1 MTNAILTIVILVC
14 VLGLVY
20 EILKRKKVKDVDIPA
35 APARKDLFY
44 GYYATDQN
52 SVEQTKDHI
61 NLLWENQFGT
71 TDTVVENI
79 AKTKLFTILDLNP
92 QLFKRIADSGKN
104 YVYNENA
111 EVLLYTLFKFLQDKN
126 VLQYVK
132 AFSPIDEPNINVATP
147 ADLQKAIHA
156 ISNVA
161 MNFPELEG
169 YKLVCIYAAK
179 PQSYTLNEQF
189 DWIGFND
196 YDNKSQIFINGQYQY
211 LKSIL
216 REGQRS
222 IIMPGGAFGQN
233 ITPFINFAN
242 GNAEVAAIVPFV
254 WFGPRE
260 PRDTW
265 VGIRDRENRQQYV
278 DAGTK
283 ITK

>member
-1 MTNAILTIVILVC
+1 MNTLLLAIIIGAVIIMFYEHYKKRHIKDIVI
-14 VLGLVY
+14 
-20 EILKRKKVKDVDIPA
+20 EEHPT
-35 APARKDLFY
+35 RKDLYY
-44 GYYATDQN
+44 GYYATDQG
-52 SVEQTKDHI
+52 SVEETKDHI
-61 NLLWENQFGT
+61 NLLWENQFGSI
-71 TDTVVENI
+71 DTVVNNI
-79 AKTKLFTILDLNP
+79 QQTKVFTILDLSP
-92 QLFKRIADSGKN
+92 QLFKKVADKGKN
-104 YVYNENA
+104 YVYNEVA
-111 EVLLYTLFKFLQDKN
+111 DAQLKRLFQYLQDKN

-132 AFSPIDEPNINVATP
+132 AFSPIDEPNTNVATP
-147 ADLQKAIHA
+147 EDLNKAIES
-156 ISNVA
+156 ISRVA
-161 MNFPELEG
+161 VNFPELNG

-179 PQSYTLNEQF
+179 PQSYTLSEKF
-189 DWIGFND
+189 DWIGFDD
-196 YDNKSQIFINGQYQY
+196 YDNKSQIFINGQYEY

-216 REGQRS
+216 HTNQRT

>member
-1 MTNAILTIVILVC
+1 MFIAILAALAILIIILVKLSKHKP
-14 VLGLVY
+14 V
-20 EILKRKKVKDVDIPA
+20 EDVQIQEA
-35 APARKDLFY
+35 LLRKDLYY
-44 GYYATDQN
+44 GYYATDQG
-52 SVEQTKDHI
+52 SVEETKDHI
-61 NLLWENQFGT
+61 NLLWENQFGSI
-71 TDTVVENI
+71 DKVVENI
-79 AKTKLFTILDLNP
+79 QQTKVFTVLDLNP
-92 QLFKRIADSGKN
+92 QLFVKIADNGKN
-104 YVYNENA
+104 YAFNPSA
-111 EVLLYTLFKFLQDKN
+111 EGQLNRLFKYLQDKN

-132 AFSPIDEPNINVATP
+132 AFSPIDEPNTNVATP
-147 ADLQKAIHA
+147 EDLNKAIDCIA
-156 ISNVA
+156 KVA
-161 MNFPELEG
+161 ANYSELSG

-179 PQSYTLNEQF
+179 PQSYTVSERF

-196 YDNKSQIFINGQYQY
+196 YDNKSQIFVNGQYQY

-216 REGQRS
+216 NTNQRT

-265 VGIRDRENRQQYV
+265 VGIRDRDLRQQYV
-278 DAGTK
+278 DAGLS

>member
-1 MTNAILTIVILVC
+1 MLIAILAALAILIIILVKLSRHKP
-14 VLGLVY
+14 V
-20 EILKRKKVKDVDIPA
+20 EDVQIQE
-35 APARKDLFY
+35 APLRKDLYY
-44 GYYATDQN
+44 GYYATDQG
-52 SVEQTKDHI
+52 SVEETKDHI
-61 NLLWENQFGT
+61 NLLWENQFGSI
-71 TDTVVENI
+71 DRVVENI
-79 AKTKLFTILDLNP
+79 QQTKVFTVLDLNP
-92 QLFKRIADSGKN
+92 QLFIKIADKGKN
-104 YVYNENA
+104 YAFNPTA
-111 EVLLYTLFKFLQDKN
+111 EGQLNRLFKYLQDKN

-132 AFSPIDEPNINVATP
+132 AFSPIDEPNTNVATP
-147 ADLQKAIHA
+147 EDLNKAIDCIA
-156 ISNVA
+156 KVA
-161 MNFPELEG
+161 ANYSELSG

-179 PQSYTLNEQF
+179 PQSYTVSERF

-196 YDNKSQIFINGQYQY
+196 YDNKSQIFVNGQYQY

-216 REGQRS
+216 NTNQRT

-265 VGIRDRENRQQYV
+265 VGIRDRDLRQQYV
-278 DAGTK
+278 DAGLL